1 MHRHQ
6 NKNTALKIL
15 GKKLERI
22 VKWLKDSGLK
32 VNETKTELCIFH
44 RNENTVGKLEID
56 NTEVPS
62 KEEMNVLGLTFDS
75 KLSWAPQIARTIKN
89 ANTSLQAIKMIKKYF
104 KTEEIISLLTSCF
117 YSRLYYGSEIWH
129 IPSLNQNCKKLL
141 LNAPANALKVCETK
155 YDPNISFVNLHKK
168 YKRALPNDF
177 CNYKHCLLL
186 YKLFNTRIPKLDWL
200 DLNFQMINTS
210 RQMYFECQNKSNYKV
225 GNNIL
230 CNRLSCLNKKI
241 NLDIFNLPIATFK
254 VNCKQIFL

>member
-1 MHRHQ
+1 MGFPSDVIDLLEAWLKNRYFYVEANGINSPICETNIGTIQGSILGPVLYALYIRPLYDNEKITTFADDNYIIERHQ

-89 ANTSLQAIKMIKKYF
+89 ANPSLQAIKMKK
-104 KTEEIISLLTSCF
+104 KVL
-117 YSRLYYGSEIWH
+117 
-129 IPSLNQNCKKLL
+129 QN
-141 LNAPANALKVCETK
+141 
-155 YDPNISFVNLHKK
+155 
-168 YKRALPNDF
+168 
-177 CNYKHCLLL
+177 
-186 YKLFNTRIPKLDWL
+186 
-200 DLNFQMINTS
+200 
-210 RQMYFECQNKSNYKV
+210 
-225 GNNIL
+225 
-230 CNRLSCLNKKI
+230 
-241 NLDIFNLPIATFK
+241 
-254 VNCKQIFL
+254 